1 MSLIFKS
8 HGKLLITGEYFVLK
22 GAQSLC
28 IPTKFFQTLKIKD
41 SKEKNLVWKSFD
53 HNNEIWIDTKF
64 SIPDLE
70 ILKSKNKQTVF
81 LQNLLLNAKKLNR
94 SFLKSNHG
102 FRIESKMNFDKNW
115 GLGSS
120 STLINNISSWA
131 KINPYDLLW
140 STSKGSGYDIASG
153 QSKGPLL
160 YKLVNKK
167 PVYELVD
174 FKPKFHEQLFFVYMN
189 KKQQTDK
196 EIIYFN
202 NNIKNDKNIV
212 DTISSIS
219 QKLID
224 SENFE
229 NFKSLILEHEKILST
244 QLKKRMVKEIY
255 FSDYS
260 GEIKSLGAWGGDFI
274 LAAGPSDTKKYFE
287 EKGYKTIFSFK
298 DMLKNA

>member
-1 MSLIFKS
+1 MNFNISS
-8 HGKLLITGEYFVLK
+8 PGKLLITSEYFVLK
-22 GAQSLC
+22 GAQALA
-28 IPTKFFQTLKIKD
+28 IPTKFKQSLNFIHDESKILFWESLD
-41 SKEKNLVWKSFD
+41 NKN
-53 HNNEIWIDTKF
+53 NTWIKCEFEVDGF
-64 SIPDLE
+64 N
-70 ILKSKNKQTVF
+70 ILKYKNKHTIA
-81 LQNLLLNAKKLNR
+81 LQSLLRSAKKLNPN
-94 SFLKSNHG
+94 FLTKGSG
-102 FRIESKMNFDKNW
+102 GSVTTKLDFPTNW
-115 GLGSS
+115 GLGTS

-140 STSKGSGYDIASG
+140 SMSKGSGYDIASG

-174 FKPKFHEQLFFVYMN
+174 FKPKFHEQIFFVYMN

-202 NNIKNDKNIV
+202 DNIKNDKNIV

-229 NFKSLILEHEKILST
+229 TFKSLILEHEKILST

-274 LAAGPSDTKKYFE
+274 LAAGPSDTKKYLE

>member
-1 MSLIFKS
+1 
-8 HGKLLITGEYFVLK
+8 
-22 GAQSLC
+22 
-28 IPTKFFQTLKIKD
+28 
-41 SKEKNLVWKSFD
+41 
-53 HNNEIWIDTKF
+53 
-64 SIPDLE
+64 
-70 ILKSKNKQTVF
+70 
-81 LQNLLLNAKKLNR
+81 
-94 SFLKSNHG
+94 
-102 FRIESKMNFDKNW
+102 
-115 GLGSS
+115 
-120 STLINNISSWA
+120 
-131 KINPYDLLW
+131 
-140 STSKGSGYDIASG
+140 
-153 QSKGPLL
+153 
-160 YKLVNKK
+160 
-167 PVYELVD
+167 
-174 FKPKFHEQLFFVYMN
+174 MN